1 MGRRRRRSDRS
12 PARNGCDRLMS
23 TLVCFHAHPD
33 DESIA
38 TGGTMTLAARDGHRV
53 VLVCA
58 TRGERGEPQPG
69 VLADGEE
76 LWERRVVETHE
87 AAALLGVDR
96 VEFLGYEDSGMIGEP
111 SNENPDCFWQADVEE
126 AAVRLAA
133 ILREVDAD
141 VLTIYDSHGGY
152 GHPDHIQVHR
162 VGRRAAELAGVTR
175 VFQSTM
181 NRDRILRQ
189 MAENAEAFEEDM
201 EQELEGETAEQLQ
214 RRAQAAERGE
224 FGSPE
229 AVITHSV
236 DVSSVVDTKKAA
248 MAAHRSQIGP
258 DSFFFAMP
266 PEVFAAAF
274 GTEWFIALDGS
285 RAEGAPFVTSILD

>member
-1 MGRRRRRSDRS
+1 
-12 PARNGCDRLMS
+12 MS

-38 TGGTMTLAARDGHRV
+38 TGGTMALAADGGHRV

-58 TRGERGEPQPG
+58 TRGEQGEPQPG
-69 VLADGEE
+69 VLADGEP
-76 LWERRVVETHE
+76 LWERRVIETH
-87 AAALLGVDR
+87 AAAAILGVDR
-96 VEFLGYEDSGMIGEP
+96 VEFLGYEDSGMMGEP
-111 SNENPDCFWQADVEE
+111 SNANPSCFWQADVEE
-126 AAVRLAA
+126 AAHRLAD
-133 ILREVDAD
+133 ILRDVAAD

-162 VGRRAAELAGVTR
+162 VGRRAAELAGVGR

-181 NRDRILRQ
+181 NRDRILQQ
-189 MAENAEAFEEDM
+189 MAENASLFEEEM
-201 EQELEGETAEQLQ
+201 EQELEGETAEQIR
-214 RRAQAAERGE
+214 RRAEAADRGE

-229 AVITHSV
+229 AEITHGV
-236 DVSSVVDTKKAA
+236 DVAAVVDRKRSA

-266 PEVFAAAF
+266 PEVFTAAF
-274 GTEWFIALDGS
+274 GTEWYIALDGR
-285 RAEGAPFVTSILD
+285 RAEGEPFGTSILD